1 MAIESFNQK
10 AKYNVIEINGNL
22 YLWNSIRLRR
32 ESVPDNVHVYSVRE
46 SDIGY
51 RLASIHQRVMVN
63 HEMDILSINKIE
75 GIENGIEIKDW
86 SYLWELGSMTL
97 QQFQDYLKERK
108 K

>member
-1 MAIESFNQK
+1 MAIESFYQK

-75 GIENGIEIKDW
+75 DIENGIEIKDW

>member
-75 GIENGIEIKDW
+75 DIENGIEIKDW